1 MRGRLS
7 VVYEPVRDYP
17 HIVAKDRRQRQA
29 SPDLR
34 GPDEHALAP
43 WDLE

>member
-17 HIVAKDRRQRQA
+17 HIVAKDQRQRQA
-29 SPDLR
+29 SPDLKD
-34 GPDEHALAP
+34 PDERA
-43 WDLE
+43 